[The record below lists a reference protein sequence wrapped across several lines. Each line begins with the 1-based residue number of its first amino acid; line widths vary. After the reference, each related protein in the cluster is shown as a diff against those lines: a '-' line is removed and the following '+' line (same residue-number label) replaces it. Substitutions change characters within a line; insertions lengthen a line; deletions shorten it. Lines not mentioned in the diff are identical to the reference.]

1 MKEIINKNKV
11 FKSSLYLKHGELG
24 VGVGRW
30 GGGGGGGGGGR
41 DTQRKFTQLR
51 LRTSTLN

>member
-11 FKSSLYLKHGELG
+11 FKTSLYLKHGELG

-30 GGGGGGGGGGR
+30 ECGGGGVGGGR
-41 DTQRKFTQLR
+41 GTQRKFTQLR
-51 LRTSTLN
+51 LRTST

>member
-30 GGGGGGGGGGR
+30 GGGGGGGR